1 MPLENNMVTP
11 KNFLGVCGVMNKGM
25 STVTIMY
32 LLVGLFGY
40 LKHGKNTKE
49 IITLS
54 LPNEDM

>member
-11 KNFLGVCGVMNKGM
+11 KNFLGACGVMNQGM

-32 LLVGLFGY
+32 LLVGLLGY